1 MLKGILMKVKTL
13 LKEIQKRMEEYPDFE
28 EWEVYTEQPDLCVP
42 ENFRTIEE
50 EIQVQKEDSEKYGLP
65 FNQEYIDYLKDSE
78 EKINKLKEYG
88 WNFVYTSLGDVLRN
102 TGYFKNIEGI
112 ETSGSVA
119 CWEKEK
125 VFGIFNNE

>member
-1 MLKGILMKVKTL
+1 MKVKTL

-65 FNQEYIDYLKDSE
+65 FNQEWIDYLKESE
-78 EKINKLKEYG
+78 EKIENADIIIGAKRLI
-88 WNFVYTSLGDVLRN
+88 
-102 TGYFKNIEGI
+102 KNQVGNLFIHH
-112 ETSGSVA
+112 
-119 CWEKEK
+119 
-125 VFGIFNNE
+125 